1 MSTIDTTTNTAT
13 ETMKV
18 YFCIASG
25 TYNEIMGAGRAGK
38 FYFFTEGKLPS
49 SITDPNDADYKLW
62 YGSFVY
68 CGESTVSHK
77 FDPEQMAELTA
88 QAAVAEIDALRE
100 QISKVYA
107 ADEAK
112 AKDLRGQIDKL
123 LLLAAPTN
131 VAPADGELV
140 GESDEA
146 ANNAKTVGDAQN
158 DDFPF

>member
-13 ETMKV
+13 EALKV

-25 TYNEIMGAGRAGK
+25 THSESMGAGRAGQ
-38 FYFFTEGKLPS
+38 FYFFAANKLPS
-49 SITDPNDADYKLW
+49 SITSPNDADYKLW
-62 YGSFVY
+62 YGSFVF
-68 CGESTVSHK
+68 CGEATVSHK
-77 FDPEQMAELTA
+77 FDPAQMAELTA
-88 QAAVAEIDALRE
+88 QAAAAEVDALRE

-107 ADEAK
+107 AAEAK

-131 VAPADGELV
+131 PAPCEGEIV

-146 ANNAKTVGDAQN
+146 ANNAKTVGDAQ
-158 DDFPF
+158 DGDFPF